1 MDNNLTLGTWL
12 ANNIIEEANSNI
24 TTIVAIYPGRFQ
36 PMGKHHAQAYKWLKS
51 KFKDAYVAT
60 SDKVQLPK
68 SPFSFNDKKKIIS
81 SYGIKNVVKVKNPYK
96 AEEILKKYDPETTA
110 AVFMIGEK
118 DQQRLGGK
126 FFRPWKGKA
135 EVGYKEGAY
144 TIIAPHVSLKVPGY
158 GEMSGTAIRTALGAP
173 TITDGDRARLF
184 KHIFGHMKNYKL
196 ITNKL
201 NVNESIGRF
210 IDTGAVTKII
220 SEMNTTGGAPPV
232 DDGPQGW
239 YGRQS
244 AYKGATKQIADKMGW
259 QIINYL
265 SGEEEVMLEPSR
277 YRGDTRSPSFFPAG
291 VPGVTTPSN
300 PKDYTQTKAYSAWR
314 KFITKIARVAGME
327 FLNFLDADTSKKGK
341 TPTGEKVKEP
351 NKVDK
356 NPNTVKEDITIPIKV
371 GDTILGGKFKNKRI
385 VVKTISKNEKGD
397 ILINGRPLL
406 KYRLVNE
413 GLLLEGG
420 AYGHMSHP
428 FDDKNLT
435 FGDFKNI
442 IKQSLQGNID
452 LESAATEKTDGQ
464 NLFITW
470 DGELKAAR
478 NSGDLKR
485 GGMDSKA
492 VAKKFLNRGNIEKAF
507 NYAMNDLSKA
517 IGKLSDKQKLKIFNN
532 GNNWVNMEIMYPA
545 SANVISY
552 DAPYLQFHNVLMYK
566 DGKAVGSVSDGAR
579 MLAGMIK
586 QINSNMQK
594 SFSII
599 GPKVLKVNPH
609 QDFSDRQDYFLK
621 KLQKLQSKFSM
632 SDSNTLNEYHQ
643 AWWEAFIDK
652 KFKKANPTIKRGLVT
667 RWAFNDKSYRL
678 DKKNIEDETLLAAA
692 KEFDKQ
698 KHVDQ
703 VKKNMFPFETLFFE
717 LGAEV
722 LKNVE
727 GFLAVN
733 PAKAV
738 QNVRKQVAKAITDV
752 RGGGDIKKMNR
763 LVAQLKK
770 IKAIGG
776 FKTIIPSEGLVFIYK
791 GNTYKLTGSFG
802 PVNQIAGMMTF

>member
-1 MDNNLTLGTWL
+1 M
-12 ANNIIEEANSNI
+12 EQANSNLGSWLVDQLI
-24 TTIVAIYPGRFQ
+24 TEKVDNIKTIVAIYPGRFQ

-51 KFKDAYVAT
+51 KFDDAFIAT

-68 SPFSFNDKKKIIS
+68 SPFSFNEKKRIIG
-81 SYGIKNVVKVKNPYK
+81 SYGIKNVVKVKNPYQ
-96 AEEILKKYDPETTA
+96 AQEILKKYDPETTA
-110 AVFMIGEK
+110 AVFMVGEK

-144 TIIAPHVSLKVPGY
+144 TIIAPHVSLNVPGY

-173 TITDGDRARLF
+173 SITDKERAGLF

-196 ITNKL
+196 ITKKL
-201 NVNESIGRF
+201 GINESIGRF
-210 IDTGAVTKII
+210 IETGAIEKII
-220 SEMNTTGGAPPV
+220 SENNTTGGAPPV
-232 DDGPQGW
+232 DDGPQMYHGS
-239 YGRQS
+239 QS
-244 AYKGATKQIADKMGW
+244 AYKNSTKQIADQLGW
-259 QIINYL
+259 DIINYL
-265 SGEEEVMLEPSR
+265 SGDEEVMSEPSR
-277 YRGDTRSPSFFPAG
+277 YRKETRSPSFFPAG
-291 VPGVTTPSN
+291 VPGKTTPSN
-300 PKDYTQTKAYSAWR
+300 PKDYKQAKAYREWQ
-314 KFITKIARVAGME
+314 KFITNIARTAGME
-327 FLNFLDADTSKKGK
+327 FLNFLDAEDSAIGT
-341 TPTGEKVKEP
+341 TPTGEKIKEP
-351 NKVDK
+351 N
-356 NPNTVKEDITIPIKV
+356 TVQEDINIPINV

-385 VVKTISKNEKGD
+385 VVKTITKNDKGD
-397 ILINGRPLL
+397 ILINGKPLL
-406 KYRLVNE
+406 KYRIISE

-428 FDDKNLT
+428 FDDRDLT

-442 IKQSLQGNID
+442 IRQSLQGKLD
-452 LESAATEKTDGQ
+452 LESVATEKTDGQ

-470 DGELKAAR
+470 NKKLLAAR
-478 NSGDLKR
+478 NTGDLKR

-492 VAKKFLNRGNIEKAF
+492 VAKKFQNRGNIEKAF
-507 NYAMNDLSKA
+507 NYAMNDLSKS
-517 IGKLSDKQKLKIFNN
+517 ISKLTDKQLKKIFND

-566 DGKAVGSVSDGAR
+566 NGKAVGSVSDGAR

-586 QINSNMQK
+586 QVNANIQK

-599 GPKVLKVNPH
+599 GPKVLQIKPQ
-609 QDFSDRQDYFLK
+609 QDFSDRQDYFIK
-621 KLQKLQSKFSM
+621 KLQKLQSKYNM
-632 SDSNTLNEYHQ
+632 SDTNTFNEYHQ
-643 AWWEAFIDK
+643 AWWDNFITK
-652 KFKKANPTIKRGLVT
+652 KFKPTNNTIKQGLIT

-678 DKKNIEDETLLAAA
+678 DKKNITDEKLLDAV

-698 KHVDQ
+698 NHQDQ
-703 VKKNMFPFETLFFE
+703 VKENMFPFETLFFE
-717 LGAEV
+717 VGAEV

-727 GFLAVN
+727 GFLAAN
-733 PAKAV
+733 PDKAI
-738 QNVRKQVAKAITDV
+738 QNIRKQVAKAITDV
-752 RGGGDIKKMNR
+752 RKGGDLKKMNR

-791 GNTYKLTGSFG
+791 GKTYKLTGSFG
-802 PVNQIAGMMTF
+802 PINQIAGMMTF

>member
-1 MDNNLTLGTWL
+1 M
-12 ANNIIEEANSNI
+12 EQANSNLGSWLVDQLI
-24 TTIVAIYPGRFQ
+24 TEKVDNIKTIVAIYPGRFQ

-51 KFKDAYVAT
+51 KFDDAFIAT

-68 SPFSFNDKKKIIS
+68 SPFSFNEKKRIIG
-81 SYGIKNVVKVKNPYK
+81 SYGIKNVVKVKNPYQ
-96 AEEILKKYDPETTA
+96 AQEILKKYDPETTA
-110 AVFMIGEK
+110 AVFMVGEK

-144 TIIAPHVSLKVPGY
+144 TIIAPHVSLNVPGY

-173 TITDGDRARLF
+173 SITDKERAGLF

-196 ITNKL
+196 ITKKL
-201 NVNESIGRF
+201 GINESIGRF
-210 IDTGAVTKII
+210 IETGAIEKII
-220 SEMNTTGGAPPV
+220 SENNTTGGAPPV
-232 DDGPQGW
+232 DDGPQMYHGS
-239 YGRQS
+239 QS
-244 AYKGATKQIADKMGW
+244 AYKNSTKQIADQLGW
-259 QIINYL
+259 DIINYL
-265 SGEEEVMLEPSR
+265 SGDEEVMSEPSR
-277 YRGDTRSPSFFPAG
+277 YRKETRSPSFFPAG
-291 VPGVTTPSN
+291 VPGKTTPSN
-300 PKDYTQTKAYSAWR
+300 PKDYKQAKAYREWQ
-314 KFITKIARVAGME
+314 KFITNIARTAGME
-327 FLNFLDADTSKKGK
+327 FLNFLDAEDSAIGT
-341 TPTGEKVKEP
+341 TPTGEKIKEP
-351 NKVDK
+351 N
-356 NPNTVKEDITIPIKV
+356 TVQEDINIPINV

-385 VVKTISKNEKGD
+385 VVKTITKNDKGD
-397 ILINGRPLL
+397 ILINGKPLL
-406 KYRLVNE
+406 KYRIISE

-428 FDDKNLT
+428 FDDRDLT

-442 IKQSLQGNID
+442 IRQSLQGKLD
-452 LESAATEKTDGQ
+452 LESVATEKTDGQ

-470 DGELKAAR
+470 NKKLLAAR
-478 NSGDLKR
+478 NTGDLKR

-492 VAKKFLNRGNIEKAF
+492 VAKKFQNRGNIEKAF
-507 NYAMNDLSKA
+507 NYAMNDLSKS
-517 IGKLSDKQKLKIFNN
+517 ISKLTDKQLKKIFND

-566 DGKAVGSVSDGAR
+566 NGKAVGSVSDGAR

-586 QINSNMQK
+586 QVNANIQK

-599 GPKVLKVNPH
+599 GPKVLQMKPQ
-609 QDFSDRQDYFLK
+609 QDFSDRQDYFIK
-621 KLQKLQSKFSM
+621 KLQKLQSKYNM
-632 SDSNTLNEYHQ
+632 SDTNTFNEYHQ
-643 AWWEAFIDK
+643 AWWDNFITK
-652 KFKKANPTIKRGLVT
+652 KFKPTNNTIKQGLIT

-678 DKKNIEDETLLAAA
+678 DKKNITDEKLLDAV

-698 KHVDQ
+698 NHQDQ
-703 VKKNMFPFETLFFE
+703 VKENMFPFETLFFE
-717 LGAEV
+717 VGAEV

-727 GFLAVN
+727 GFLAAN
-733 PAKAV
+733 PDKAI
-738 QNVRKQVAKAITDV
+738 QNIRKQVAKAITDV
-752 RGGGDIKKMNR
+752 RKGGDLKKMNR

-791 GNTYKLTGSFG
+791 GKTYKLTGSFG
-802 PVNQIAGMMTF
+802 PINQIAGMMTF

>member
-1 MDNNLTLGTWL
+1 MKQKETLGTWL
-12 ANNIIEEANSNI
+12 ASHIIEEAETNI

-68 SPFSFNDKKKIIS
+68 SPFSYNEKKKIIS

-96 AEEILKKYDPETTA
+96 AEEILKQYDPKTTA
-110 AVFMIGEK
+110 AVFMVGEK

-135 EVGYKEGAY
+135 EVGYKDGAY

-158 GEMSGTAIRTALGAP
+158 GEMSGTAIRTSLGASN
-173 TITDGDRARLF
+173 INSKERARLF

-196 ITNKL
+196 ITSKL
-201 NVNESIGRF
+201 GINESIGKF
-210 IDTGAVTKII
+210 IDTGVIPRLI

-232 DDGPQGW
+232 DDGPQMY
-239 YGRQS
+239 YGSQN
-244 AYKGATKQIADKMGW
+244 AYKNSTKEYAKSMGW
-259 QIINYL
+259 KIINYL
-265 SGEEEVMLEPSR
+265 SGDEEVMTEPSR
-277 YRGDTRSPSFFPAG
+277 YRGETRAPSFFPAG
-291 VPGVTTPSN
+291 LPGKTTPNN
-300 PKDYTQTKAYSAWR
+300 PKDYTQTKAYREWK
-314 KFITKIARVAGME
+314 KFITNIAQRAGME
-327 FLNFLDADTSKKGK
+327 FLSFLDAEESKAGK

-351 NKVDK
+351 NKLSK
-356 NPNTVKEDITIPIKV
+356 NPNKIEEDITIPINI
-371 GDTILGGKFKNKRI
+371 GDTVLGGKFKNKKI
-385 VVKTISKNEKGD
+385 IVKTIEKNDKGD

-406 KYRLVNE
+406 KYRLMNE

-442 IKQSLQGNID
+442 IKQSLQGNLD

-470 DGELKAAR
+470 DGKLKAAR
-478 NSGDLKR
+478 NTGDLKR

-517 IGKLSDKQKLKIFNN
+517 ISKLSDKQKIKIFNN

-566 DGKAVGSVSDGAR
+566 DGKAIGSVSDGAR

-586 QINSNMQK
+586 QINSNVQK
-594 SFSII
+594 NFSII
-599 GPKVLKVNPH
+599 GPKVLKVKPH

-621 KLQKLQSKFSM
+621 KLQKLQSKYSM
-632 SDSNTLNEYHQ
+632 GDTSTLNEYHQ
-643 AWWEAFIDK
+643 AWWEEFIDK

-667 RWAFNDKSYRL
+667 RWAFNDKSFRL
-678 DKKNIEDETLLAAA
+678 DKKNIEDENLLAAA

-733 PAKAV
+733 PDKAI
-738 QNVRKQVAKAITDV
+738 QNVRKQVAKAISDV
-752 RGGGDIKKMNR
+752 RSGGDLKKMNR

-791 GNTYKLTGSFG
+791 GKTYKLTGSFG

>member
-1 MDNNLTLGTWL
+1 MSLGKWL
-12 ANNIIEEANSNI
+12 ANNILSEEKTNI
-24 TTIVAIYPGRFQ
+24 KTIVAIYPGRFQ

-51 KFKDAYVAT
+51 KFKDAYIAT

-68 SPFSFNDKKKIIS
+68 SPFSFNEKKKIIN
-81 SYGIKNVVKVKNPYK
+81 SYGIKNLVKVKNPYK

-110 AVFMIGEK
+110 AVFMVGEK

-135 EVGYKEGAY
+135 EIGYKEGAY

-173 TITDGDRARLF
+173 SISNSDRARLF

-196 ITNKL
+196 IIKKL
-201 NVNESIGRF
+201 ALTESIIRF
-210 IDTGAVTKII
+210 IETGTLTNII
-220 SEMNTTGGAPPV
+220 NEINVTGGAPPV
-232 DDGPQGW
+232 DDGPQMY
-239 YGRQS
+239 YGSQN
-244 AYKGATKQIADKMGW
+244 AYKGATTAYAKHVGYT
-259 QIINYL
+259 IINYL
-265 SGEEEVMLEPSR
+265 SGDSEVLKEPSR
-277 YRGDTRSPSFFPAG
+277 YRSETRSPSFFPAG

-300 PKDYTQTKAYSAWR
+300 PKDYTQSKAYREWQ
-314 KFITKIARVAGME
+314 KFITNVASRAGMN
-327 FLNFLDADTSKKGK
+327 FLNFLNAEQSKIGK
-341 TPTGEKVKEP
+341 TPAGEKIKEP
-351 NKVDK
+351 NKIDK
-356 NPNTVKEDITIPIKV
+356 NPNVQEDITIPINI
-371 GDTILGGKFKNKRI
+371 GDTLLGGKFKNKKI
-385 VVKTISKNEKGD
+385 IVKTIDKNEKGD

-406 KYRLVNE
+406 KYRLVQE

-428 FDDKNLT
+428 FDDKNLS

-442 IKQSLQGNID
+442 IKQSLQGNLD

-470 DGELKAAR
+470 DGKLKAAR

-517 IGKLSDKQKLKIFNN
+517 ISKLSDKQKLKIFNN

-566 DGKAVGSVSDGAR
+566 DGKAIGSVNDGAR

-586 QINSNMQK
+586 QINSNVQK

-599 GPKVLKVNPH
+599 GPKVLKVKPH

-621 KLQKLQSKFSM
+621 KLQKLQSKYSM
-632 SDSNTLNEYHQ
+632 SDTSTLNEYHQ
-643 AWWEAFIDK
+643 AWWEEFIDR

-667 RWAFNDKSYRL
+667 RWAFNDKSFRL
-678 DKKNIEDETLLAAA
+678 DKKNIEDETLLTAA

-727 GFLAVN
+727 GFLAAN
-733 PAKAV
+733 PNKAI

-752 RGGGDIKKMNR
+752 RSGGDIKKMNR

-791 GNTYKLTGSFG
+791 GKTYKLTGSFG